1 MPRQR
6 MPLNLEEFEMR
17 DDLLYYLRV
26 LPGRVIS
33 QLVIPCNLR
42 NTALD
47 AVHADAAAAHRGI
60 FRMYCR
66 FRDHYYFPQMLTETK
81 RYVNSCLVCQQRK
94 CRAGRRAPLAS
105 MPEVTQPMERVSVDL
120 IDLQGSTNGNMYVLS
135 IIDHFTR

>member
-1 MPRQR
+1 

-47 AVHADAAAAHRGI
+47 AVHADAATAHPGI

-66 FRDHYYFPQMLTETK
+66 FRDNYYFPQMLTET
-81 RYVNSCLVCQQRK
+81 
-94 CRAGRRAPLAS
+94 
-105 MPEVTQPMERVSVDL
+105 
-120 IDLQGSTNGNMYVLS
+120 LS
-135 IIDHFTR
+135 IYA